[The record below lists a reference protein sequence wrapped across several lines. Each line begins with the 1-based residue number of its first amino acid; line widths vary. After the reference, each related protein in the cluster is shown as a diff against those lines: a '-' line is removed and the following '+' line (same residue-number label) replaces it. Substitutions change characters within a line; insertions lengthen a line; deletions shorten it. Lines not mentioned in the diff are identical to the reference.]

1 MHSRCD
7 CIHHYSAVWNLW
19 KVKENKMIIQY
30 DFKPLGKPTKYPVRD
45 SQTFEVLIPAGATG
59 VEIAYGQSSKTY
71 KNKRTGKIERQ
82 NVYRWNGKIYNA

>member
-1 MHSRCD
+1 ME
-7 CIHHYSAVWNLW
+7 
-19 KVKENKMIIQY
+19 KY
-30 DFKPLGKPTKYPVRD
+30 DFKALDKPTKYPVFD
-45 SQTFEVLIPAGATG
+45 SETHEVLIPAGATD